1 AISARRRAAATC
13 VANVAGGRLPGF
25 DLLESLVRLLGGIDV
40 EHLRPRQVEQS
51 VWHRVAPFACNEKR
65 NRVAGQC
72 RTRRQYRAGLL
83 RAGDARLSAM
93 DRAASRVL
101 GDVHDDGVRSDDWN
115 IARGNNIAEPRY
127 AVERAAERRDHH
139 GDLEAGD
146 ARPSGTELVT
156 LSSAESPKPG
166 EWTLLPIAGSMARAG
181 AKTDTEGR

>member
-1 AISARRRAAATC
+1 MDVFAHRLRRPRRHTGESQRKEVPGAAAGAHFRSTRIPRYEVSARRRAAAT
-13 VANVAGGRLPGF
+13 VLANVAAGRLPGF

-127 AVERAAERRDHH
+127 AVESAAE
-139 GDLEAGD
+139 
-146 ARPSGTELVT
+146 
-156 LSSAESPKPG
+156 
-166 EWTLLPIAGSMARAG
+166 
-181 AKTDTEGR
+181 